1 MERKPPPDGD
11 EARMSEEQLEAMQRE
26 QAALVELSQA
36 ADDARSS
43 DQDEANQGRECASLF
58 HRFVQ
63 EQSSWLRRLATRLV
77 GRNDGDDVAQEAF
90 VSFMKWNRTHP
101 PLRVL
106 ELLRSTEQSRALV
119 YTITARRAY
128 EHLRRRERRT
138 DHVTSDGAEI
148 EHGGGQ
154 PVMPCA
160 GVGLELEC
168 LEAAYSALPPMQRIA
183 HVLHHHY
190 GLTDAELAETLGT
203 SKTNSRTLVFRAN
216 RALKSAME
224 MKQ

>member
-1 MERKPPPDGD
+1 
-11 EARMSEEQLEAMQRE
+11 MSEEQLEAMQRE

-63 EQSSWLRRLATRLV
+63 GQSRWLRRLATRLV
-77 GRNDGDDVAQEAF
+77 GLNDADDVAQEAL
-90 VSFMKWNRTHP
+90 VSFMKWIRTHP
-101 PLRVL
+101 PQHAL
-106 ELLRSTEQSRALV
+106 ELLRSTEQSQALV

-128 EHLRRRERRT
+128 EHLRRRERRK
-138 DHVTSDGAEI
+138 DHPTVDGAEI
-148 EHGGGQ
+148 ERGTSE
-154 PVMPCA
+154 PAMPRPD
-160 GVGLELEC
+160 VRVDIER
-168 LEAAYSALPPMQRIA
+168 LEAAYAALSPMQRIV
-183 HVLHHHY
+183 HVLHCY
-190 GLTDAELAETLGT
+190 YEFTDADLAETLGI